1 MMRMAKTYTTVSVP
15 QKTKA
20 KFDARK
26 EDYYGM
32 ELADQISNEK
42 FVEDLL
48 EEVRE

>member
-1 MMRMAKTYTTVSVP
+1 MAKKYTTVSVP

-26 EDYYGM
+26 EDYYGR
-32 ELADQISNEK
+32 EIANQISNEK

-48 EEVRE
+48 EEVRK